1 VSEASAL
8 AIADSPLLEIGD
20 LRLAFRGRRGIRE
33 VLRRAPTPELV
44 ALDGVSASVQRERTL
59 GIVGESGSGK
69 STLAKAIVR
78 LIEPDEGSVRFRGSE
93 ITTASREELR
103 SVRRLVQLV
112 YQDPSSS
119 LNPRLTNGEA
129 IIEPARVHGLV
140 GRDGEQQRL
149 SDLLEQVGLPRK
161 LASRRPR
168 ALSGGQRQRV
178 AIARALATEPEVII
192 ADEIT
197 SALDVSVQAQI
208 LNLLS
213 DMQRDLGLTMIFI
226 SHDLPLVGHIAD
238 DVAVMYLGRIVEY
251 GPAGEVFA
259 HPAHPYTAALL
270 GAQPSR
276 DRRSRKR
283 AAVQGEIPSAFA
295 IPTGCRF
302 RTRCPLAQ
310 PICGEIDPPRAP
322 VSDSHGSWCHFAPE
336 VRGGGSTG
344 GSLPGPTVIPISSVE
359 D

>member
-1 VSEASAL
+1 M
-8 AIADSPLLEIGD
+8 ADPPPLLEISE
-20 LRLAFRGRRGIRE
+20 LRLAFRGRRVVRE
-33 VLRRAPTPELV
+33 ALRGAPAPELV
-44 ALDGVSASVQRERTL
+44 ALDGVSASVQRKRTL

-78 LIEPDEGSVRFRGSE
+78 LIEPDAGSIRFRGRE
-93 ITTASREELR
+93 ITTASREDLR

-119 LNPRLTNGEA
+119 LNPRLTIGDA
-129 IIEPARVHGLV
+129 IVEPARVHGLV
-140 GRDGEQQRL
+140 GRDGDQRRL
-149 SDLLEQVGLPRK
+149 SELLEQVGLPQK

-197 SALDVSVQAQI
+197 SALDVSIQAQI

-213 DMQRDLGLTMIFI
+213 EMQQELGLTMIFI

-251 GPAGEVFA
+251 GPAAEVFA
-259 HPAHPYTAALL
+259 RPAHPYTAALL

-276 DRRSRKR
+276 ERRSRKR

-310 PICGEIDPPRAP
+310 PICGEVDPPRVP

-336 VRGGGSTG
+336 AGRGSSTG
-344 GSLPGPTVIPISSVE
+344 GSVTTPACIPFPPIG